1 MRVLVV
7 STFALAVMLLPA
19 SGFAQAPPAQ
29 QPPTA
34 QPPATGQP
42 PTGQPPTG
50 QPPTGQPP
58 AGQAPGAQPATPGPP
73 KLSFPTPAGILLVQ
87 VKPDQAA
94 AFEEMIGKLR
104 AGLAKSDKPELKQ
117 QANSWKVYRANEPMA
132 GNTLFVVVI
141 DPAMPNT
148 EYQFLQ
154 VLNNTLTPEE
164 QRSPETQEMYK
175 RYAAAI
181 ANMNRLN
188 VTPVGGGQ

>member
-7 STFALAVMLLPA
+7 STVALAVMLSPA
-19 SGFAQAPPAQ
+19 AGFAQSQTPPSQ
-29 QPPTA
+29 QPPST
-34 QPPATGQP
+34 TQP
-42 PTGQPPTG
+42 PTTTQPPSTT
-50 QPPTGQPP
+50 QPSTQPP
-58 AGQAPGAQPATPGPP
+58 AGAPSATPGAP
-73 KLSFPTPAGILLVQ
+73 KLSFPTPSGILLVQ
-87 VKPDQAA
+87 VKPDQAS

-154 VLNNTLTPEE
+154 VLNSTLTPEE
-164 QRSPETQEMYK
+164 QRAPETQEMYK

>member
-1 MRVLVV
+1 MRVLVI
-7 STFALAVMLLPA
+7 STCAFALMLSPA
-19 SGFAQAPPAQ
+19 AGFAQNPPVT
-29 QPPTA
+29 QPPTS
-34 QPPATGQP
+34 QP

-58 AGQAPGAQPATPGPP
+58 AGAQPATPAPP
-73 KLSFPTPAGILLVQ
+73 KLSFPTPSGILLVQ
-87 VKPDQAA
+87 VKPDQAS
-94 AFEEMIGKLR
+94 AFEEMIGKLK

-117 QANSWKVYRANEPMA
+117 QATAWKVYRANEPMA

-164 QRSPETQEMYK
+164 QRAPETQEMYK

>member
-7 STFALAVMLLPA
+7 STFAFAVMLLPA
-19 SGFAQAPPAQ
+19 AGFAQTPPAQ
-29 QPPTA
+29 QPPPA

-42 PTGQPPTG
+42 PA
-50 QPPTGQPP
+50 GQPP
-58 AGQAPGAQPATPGPP
+58 AGGAPGTQPAAPAAP
-73 KLSFPTPAGILLVQ
+73 KLTFPTPAGILLVQ
-87 VKPDQAA
+87 VKPDQAS
-94 AFEEMIGKLR
+94 AFEEMIGKVR
-104 AGLAKSDKPELKQ
+104 GGLAKSDKPELKQ
-117 QANSWKVYRANEPMA
+117 QANSWKVYRANEPMG

-154 VLNNTLTPEE
+154 VLNNTLTPDE
-164 QRSPETQEMYK
+164 QRAPETQEMYK

>member
-1 MRVLVV
+1 MRVLVI
-7 STFALAVMLLPA
+7 STFALAVMLSPA
-19 SGFAQAPPAQ
+19 AGFAQATPAQ
-29 QPPTA
+29 QPPTSQPPTS

-42 PTGQPPTG
+42 PTTG
-50 QPPTGQPP
+50 QPATGQT
-58 AGQAPGAQPATPGPP
+58 AGTQPATPSAP

-87 VKPDQAA
+87 VKPEQAST
-94 AFEEMIGKLR
+94 FEEMIGKVK

-117 QANSWKVYRANEPMA
+117 QAGAWKVYRANEPMA
-132 GNTLFVVVI
+132 GNALFVVLI

-164 QRSPETQEMYK
+164 QRAPETQEMYK

>member
-7 STFALAVMLLPA
+7 STFALAVMLSPA
-19 SGFAQAPPAQ
+19 AGFAQAPPAQ
-29 QPPTA
+29 QPPPA

-58 AGQAPGAQPATPGPP
+58 AGQAPATPAAP
-73 KLSFPTPAGILLVQ
+73 KLSFPTPSGILLVQ
-87 VKPDQAA
+87 VKPDQAS
-94 AFEEMIGKLR
+94 AFEEMIGKIKS
-104 AGLAKSDKPELKQ
+104 GLAKSDKPDLKQ
-117 QANSWKVYRANEPMA
+117 QVNSWKVYRANEPMA

>member
-7 STFALAVMLLPA
+7 STFAVALMLSPA
-19 SGFAQAPPAQ
+19 AGFAQAPPAQ

-34 QPPATGQP
+34 QPPTGQP

-50 QPPTGQPP
+50 QPPTGQP
-58 AGQAPGAQPATPGPP
+58 AAGAQPAAP
-73 KLSFPTPAGILLVQ
+73 KLSFPTPAGVLLVQ
-87 VKPDQAA
+87 VKPDQAS
-94 AFEEMIGKLR
+94 AFEEMIGKLK

-117 QANSWKVYRANEPMA
+117 QATAWKVYRANEPMA
-132 GNTLFVVVI
+132 GNTLFVVLI

-154 VLNNTLTPEE
+154 VLNSTLTPDE
-164 QRSPETQEMYK
+164 QRAPETQEMYK

-181 ANMNRLN
+181 ASLNRLN

>member
-7 STFALAVMLLPA
+7 STFALAVTLLPA
-19 SGFAQAPPAQ
+19 AGFAQAPPAQ
-29 QPPTA
+29 QPPPA
-34 QPPATGQP
+34 QPPA
-42 PTGQPPTG
+42 TG

-58 AGQAPGAQPATPGPP
+58 AGQAPGTQPATPAAP

-94 AFEEMIGKLR
+94 AFEEMIGKLKS
-104 AGLAKSDKPELKQ
+104 ALAKSDKPELKQ
-117 QANSWKVYRANEPMA
+117 QVNSWKVYRANEPMA

-154 VLNNTLTPEE
+154 VLNNSLTPEE